1 MKSAYLMIVAEKEI
15 LPTSPIYK
23 VYVGTSASD
32 QHDLQFL
39 QDYCAAHNYYF
50 AVYSHDVAT
59 FLSNIANSL
68 NVPLV
73 ELYVQSINV
82 HQMVMTIKRERSVP
96 NSHVISSHSI
106 LVREKFSPDRYFSL
120 KLRVIHHAEAETR
133 IKPKAKRKRTQGR
146 KPQSKDESSAD
157 GKSL

>member
-15 LPTSPIYK
+15 LATSPFYK
-23 VYVGTSASD
+23 VYVGTSDSD
-32 QHDLQFL
+32 QRDLQFL
-39 QDYCAAHNYYF
+39 QKYCSGHNYYF
-50 AVYSHDVAT
+50 EKYNLVVST
-59 FLSNIANSL
+59 FLVNIANSL
-68 NVPLV
+68 NIPLV
-73 ELYVQSINV
+73 ELNVQSINV
-82 HQMVMTIKRERSVP
+82 HQMVMAIKRENSIP
-96 NSHVISSHSI
+96 KSHVISSHSI

-146 KPQSKDESSAD
+146 KPLTKDASSAD

>member
-15 LPTSPIYK
+15 LATSPFYK

-32 QHDLQFL
+32 QRDLQFL
-39 QDYCAAHNYYF
+39 QDYCSGHNYYF
-50 AVYSHDVAT
+50 ALYNHDVAT
-59 FLSNIANSL
+59 FLSNIATSL
-68 NVPLV
+68 NLPLV
-73 ELYVQSINV
+73 ELNVQSIWV
-82 HQMVMTIKRERSVP
+82 HHMVMTIKRDNSIP
-96 NSHVISSHSI
+96 NSHVISSHS
-106 LVREKFSPDRYFSL
+106 LVVREKFSPDRYFSL

-146 KPQSKDESSAD
+146 KPLMKDASSAD

>member
-15 LPTSPIYK
+15 LATSPFYK
-23 VYVGTSASD
+23 VYVGTSDSD
-32 QHDLQFL
+32 QRDLQFL
-39 QDYCAAHNYYF
+39 QDYCSGHNYYF
-50 AVYSHDVAT
+50 EKYSLVVST
-59 FLSNIANSL
+59 FLVNIANSL
-68 NVPLV
+68 NVPMV
-73 ELYVQSINV
+73 ELNVQSINV
-82 HQMVMTIKRERSVP
+82 HQMVMTIKRENSIP
-96 NSHVISSHSI
+96 NGHVISSHSI

-146 KPQSKDESSAD
+146 KPLKKDASSAD